1 MEGASGARRR
11 RRPTTRAH
19 EKPMRA
25 ILSTIHRWIG
35 LIAGAYFALAGL
47 TGVVLLYRSEIDAW
61 LNAGLK
67 GPSRPAHE
75 GETFRPIDALLAAA
89 TDRVPADGKPVF
101 IHLPKSDDGYFDLIY
116 SHPSGHGHPAIGQI
130 VVDPYSGAI
139 TGHRVIADPNDRLAE
154 PFVMLIMHL
163 HYTLLAGEIGETI
176 AGLAGLALLGSLASG
191 LYLWR
196 PLAGPWRRALFFK
209 RGAGPDRILFDLHR
223 LTGAYVAPL
232 ALVIVVSGVCLIFG
246 AQTGSLI
253 APFSSVSEHM
263 LPQGLKSEPP
273 RGRPPIG
280 ASAAATAV
288 DGLFADGRL
297 MSIAPP
303 NGADGVYRVGKHAD
317 GEVYETETKRIVSVD
332 QYSGA
337 ILWVQDPRE
346 FTVGERI
353 LEWRFPLHTGEA
365 FGAGGRAVM
374 TVFGFTPTVLFLTGI
389 VRWRRKKRAR
399 HVLPSSRATPNL

>member
-1 MEGASGARRR
+1 MSFARRQRRLLENTLATESYGCRLDRRFTGGKLDSEGRAAARRR
-11 RRPTTRAH
+11 LHADRSFHLFDEPTHDRQAEARSRRLFIAPPKSLEYHFPLARGDARTVVDDFYRGARSDAH
-19 EKPMRA
+19 ENSPVLRLRA
-25 ILSTIHRWIG
+25 DSVFDQICN
-35 LIAGAYFALAGL
+35 
-47 TGVVLLYRSEIDAW
+47 DAFD
-61 LNAGLK
+61 
-67 GPSRPAHE
+67 RP
-75 GETFRPIDALLAAA
+75 
-89 TDRVPADGKPVF
+89 
-101 IHLPKSDDGYFDLIY
+101 
-116 SHPSGHGHPAIGQI
+116 
-130 VVDPYSGAI
+130 
-139 TGHRVIADPNDRLAE
+139 
-154 PFVMLIMHL
+154 
-163 HYTLLAGEIGETI
+163 
-176 AGLAGLALLGSLASG
+176 
-191 LYLWR
+191 LYLSR

-253 APFSSVSEHM
+253 APFSYVSEHM
-263 LPQGLKSEPP
+263 LPRGLKSEPP

-317 GEVYETETKRIVSVD
+317 GEVYETETKRIVAVD

-374 TVFGFTPTVLFLTGI
+374 TVFGFTPTVLFLTG

-399 HVLPSSRATPNL
+399 HVLSRS